1 MENSETG
8 KGNSLKPTVTID
20 REHYKMLLSAYNGFR
35 LGAKGGSSF
44 NDALL
49 KRIQLIGETA
59 GAMSAEEL
67 SKEIDL
73 MHLWK
78 KYMTLE

>member
-1 MENSETG
+1 MENNSETRR
-8 KGNSLKPTVTID
+8 GNSVRPTVTID
-20 REHYKMLLSAYNGFR
+20 IEHYKMLLSAYNGFR
-35 LGAKGGSSF
+35 VSPKGGSF

-67 SKEIDL
+67 NMEIDL

>member
-1 MENSETG
+1 MENNSQPG
-8 KGNSLKPTVTID
+8 KGNSLRPTVTID
-20 REHYKMLLSAYNGFR
+20 IEHYKMLLSAYNGFR
-35 LGAKGGSSF
+35 IGPKGGSF

-78 KYMTLE
+78 QYMTLE